1 MTNANDNASNQSQD
15 EAGALS
21 GQCPMQPLGVDIV
34 PVRYA
39 IDEED
44 DNGEGKFGLPEQW
57 QGNGIFQRNLIESD
71 YTLRQL
77 RDGWLYVIADYDK
90 TFHEYEVKGS
100 DFIKYNL
107 ESWVKEKGK
116 TDRGAP
122 GSQSPFLTYHQ
133 KNTLYIAWSKERW
146 SWRLFNF
153 VLENKSNSKSW
164 MRRVSLNQYC
174 RTLQASHAGEAEK
187 IAEAVADISESAS
200 DTLLFEGHMAQTA
213 ESQTTETEDE
223 STQTEI
229 KPVITKGT
237 VTGAMADVKS
247 ALFVALDDPY
257 TDLQDLSLAL
267 TRELFVLEA
276 LNDEKG
282 HKHALL
288 ETTAQVIGLNTPKD
302 TQYPTSIKTLKEKK
316 QYHQLLSEY
325 YNIKKAVQDHSDI
338 LIRDKQSLIDDG
350 SYDYHLS
357 HHERLK
363 EKLTAQ
369 QDNLKQKYR
378 GIEPNN
384 EDNFKRWKDTK
395 KWRDEINEDA
405 LITDIDEYA
414 QNDLPIL
421 EAQAK
426 RVERYRSQLQAA
438 CRTFGWHP
446 ERGFVDNETREGQDF
461 LSEINYFLIE
471 SMSKALD
478 DKAVEWLKN
487 EFDSP
492 KTLMPLYLSGYSK
505 ALYQAIQEELPEPS
519 IYLTGNDYDDA
530 ANTLTAIDDFL
541 SNKTIQDTKFFKD
554 LKAPLQ
560 NVLTVFSESV
570 KVISEGAISSI
581 AHKSS
586 SLLILANN
594 HNFIHFNII
603 AEKVALNT
611 NLRTNPHYA
620 DEIKKWSAKYNAASQ
635 ELRYLELEAQ
645 HLKASRMHDI
655 SIAGMDDSIDSEQI
669 ETQKR
674 KMTDLQRAAQAKLSD
689 LNDIYYDNPSV
700 FYLAKDNIDD
710 LSKDFRLDIKNK
722 IKMGVAI
729 TSNSYNRLGG
739 FGFMVFLLNV
749 YDLKLAFS
757 SMQAKR
763 VVSERERV
771 EILQKI
777 GYSLSAFSSIFQA
790 KAWSNI
796 TIKNDKKFH
805 QKSIRFLIKKANPK
819 ELKNISKYLKI
830 TRLVTVFS
838 LLAIGSELY
847 YTYNDFKASSDT
859 VKILNGLKITS
870 LILSFGVSAV
880 QLGACLFKGIFT
892 FGVFT
897 GPIVAI
903 IGLIAG
909 IAYIFATIT
918 LNALRKD
925 DYQKWLQQTA
935 WGSKPNLHWS
945 IDTSDG
951 VINALLALYKIT
963 LKPKLTAKHHTEI
976 IHSGQ
981 SYPAIRKE
989 IIGITLKL
997 ELSHEINPEYVD
1009 LNFIEPRN
1017 IVSNH
1022 GIWTKVKDRINS
1034 KNNIHTYTLKINFS
1048 QKNQDFDI
1056 KVNLPFTPDENSQLF
1071 KIVTYRYVFDYTMFT
1086 DVETPIPALND
1097 DEIDIHIKKIQE
1109 QKNIDYCLFLH
1120 GKPAGE
1126 YHFIGDKQCL
1136 II

>member
-44 DNGEGKFGLPEQW
+44 DDGDGKFGLPEQW

-200 DTLLFEGHMAQTA
+200 DALLFEGHMAQTA

-325 YNIKKAVQDHSDI
+325 YNTKKAVQDHSDI

-350 SYDYHLS
+350 SYNYHLS

-363 EKLTAQ
+363 GKLTAQ

-505 ALYQAIQEELPEPS
+505 ALYQAIQEELPEPR

-594 HNFIHFNII
+594 HNFIRFNII

-620 DEIKKWSAKYNAASQ
+620 DEIKKWSAQYNAASQ

-655 SIAGMDDSIDSEQI
+655 SIAGMDDSIDSEHI

-777 GYSLSAFSSIFQA
+777 GYSLSAFASIFQS
-790 KAWSNI
+790 KAWGEIDNKIHEKFKKKTLSVVIKSSSTSI
-796 TIKNDKKFH
+796 T
-805 QKSIRFLIKKANPK
+805 
-819 ELKNISKYLKI
+819 KYLKLTGVI
-830 TRLVTVFS
+830 SILS
-838 LLAIGSELY
+838 LLAIGSEIY
-847 YTYNDFKASSDT
+847 YTFYDT
-859 VKILNGLKITS
+859 VKSTGAEKWLNGIKLASLGGMAFTS
-870 LILSFGVSAV
+870 TL
-880 QLGACLFKGIFT
+880 QLGVILFPSYFT
-892 FGVFT
+892 LGFFT
-897 GPIVAI
+897 LPA
-903 IGLIAG
+903 LIAFGAILG
-909 IAYIFATIT
+909 IAYIITTIL
-918 LNALRKD
+918 LNILKKD
-925 DYQKWLQQTA
+925 DYQKWLIQTP
-935 WGSKPNLHWS
+935 WGSKPNTNWT
-945 IDTSDG
+945 IENSDG

-963 LKPKLTAKHHTEI
+963 LQPKLTAKTQTTI
-976 IHSGQ
+976 IPSRLYHSAVDRQVTGF
-981 SYPAIRKE
+981 
-989 IIGITLKL
+989 TLKL
-997 ELSHEINPEYVD
+997 ELSHEIDPEYVAIKFIQPQSIQSGQGVWEKLKD
-1009 LNFIEPRN
+1009 PTNQKTNIRTYTLNANF
-1017 IVSNH
+1017 
-1022 GIWTKVKDRINS
+1022 S
-1034 KNNIHTYTLKINFS
+1034 KNNQN
-1048 QKNQDFDI
+1048 FDI
-1056 KVNLPFTPDENSQLF
+1056 EVSLPPTQNRNSSLYKKV
-1071 KIVTYRYVFDYTMFT
+1071 IYRYVFDYSMFSHI
-1086 DVETPIPALND
+1086 ETTIPALND
-1097 DEIDIHIKKIQE
+1097 DDLDIHLEDIQK
-1109 QKNIDYCLFLH
+1109 QKNMDYCLLFH
-1120 GKPAGE
+1120 GKPIE
-1126 YHFIGDKQCL
+1126 NHFFTNEKHCL
-1136 II
+1136 IL

>member
-77 RDGWLYVIADYDK
+77 RDGWLYVIADHDK

-200 DTLLFEGHMAQTA
+200 DALLFEGHMAQTA

-505 ALYQAIQEELPEPS
+505 ALYQAIQEALPEPS
-519 IYLTGNDYDDA
+519 VYLTGNDYDDA

-594 HNFIHFNII
+594 HNFIRFNII

-655 SIAGMDDSIDSEQI
+655 SIAGMDDSIDSEHI

-729 TSNSYNRLGG
+729 TSNSYNKLGG

-777 GYSLSAFSSIFQA
+777 GYSLSAFASIFQA
-790 KAWSNI
+790 KAWNNI
-796 TIKNDKKFH
+796 TIKKDKKFY
-805 QKSIRFLIKKANPK
+805 KTLIRGLIKEADSK
-819 ELKNISKYLKI
+819 EVKNISKYLKI
-830 TRLVTVFS
+830 TRIVSILS
-838 LLAIGSELY
+838 LIAVGSEIY
-847 YTYNDFKASSDT
+847 YTIYDIENSVGYEKKIQI
-859 VKILNGLKITS
+859 VKLGSLFGMAAIPIIHFGATLLPKFVTLGFFTLPALIAFGAIVGITYIITTIILNILK
-870 LILSFGVSAV
+870 
-880 QLGACLFKGIFT
+880 
-892 FGVFT
+892 
-897 GPIVAI
+897 
-903 IGLIAG
+903 
-909 IAYIFATIT
+909 
-918 LNALRKD
+918 KD
-925 DYQKWLQQTA
+925 DYQKWLIQTP
-935 WGSKPNLHWS
+935 WGSKANPNWS
-945 IDTSDG
+945 IDKSDG

-963 LKPKLTAKHHTEI
+963 LQPKLTAKTQTTI
-976 IHSGQ
+976 VPSKLYHS
-981 SYPAIRKE
+981 AVNRKVTDV
-989 IIGITLKL
+989 TLKL
-997 ELSHEINPEYVD
+997 ELPHEIDPEYVD
-1009 LNFIEPRN
+1009 IKFIQPLSIQSDQGVWTTLRNPTNQKTNIRTYTLNGNF
-1017 IVSNH
+1017 
-1022 GIWTKVKDRINS
+1022 S
-1034 KNNIHTYTLKINFS
+1034 KNNQN
-1048 QKNQDFDI
+1048 FDI
-1056 KVNLPFTPDENSQLF
+1056 EVSLPPTQNRNSSLYKKV
-1071 KIVTYRYVFDYTMFT
+1071 IYRYVFDYSMFSHI
-1086 DVETPIPALND
+1086 ETTIPALND
-1097 DEIDIHIKKIQE
+1097 DEIDIHLKDIREKK
-1109 QKNIDYCLFLH
+1109 KIDYCLLFH
-1120 GKPAGE
+1120 GKPIEE
-1126 YHFIGDKQCL
+1126 YHVTNEKHCL